1 MLHRMSVINRFWRYW
16 SGNFE
21 SARKG
26 FDLTALVITV
36 LLAAICVLFKVVNVQ
51 SPFKGFISNSQFAS
65 GCEIVAVIVFLGWCF
80 LWLPFRAH
88 EAQQAV
94 HKVEKQ
100 NLISQVQQA
109 EALFNTVAESKDKPA
124 EAVSQNQ
131 KIKDSLGTYLVQ
143 LEDRILA
150 IKKMTLLEYNKSLK
164 KDEDMESIDLLNE
177 IYFSLDLNLGKDE
190 SASFKS
196 RTGVTF
202 VSINDWGQSAF
213 KAEKWQGMIDCLNH
227 YAGQLKHIIEKQ
239 D

>member
-1 MLHRMSVINRFWRYW
+1 MSVIKRFWRYW

-36 LLAAICVLFKVVNVQ
+36 LLAAVCVLFKVVNFP
-51 SPFKGFISNSQFAS
+51 SPFKGFISNSQFAG

-80 LWLPFRAH
+80 LWLPFRTH
-88 EAQQAV
+88 EAQQKI
-94 HKVEKQ
+94 HKTEKE

-109 EALFNTVAESKDKPA
+109 EALFNTVTGAEDKPA
-124 EAVSQNQ
+124 ELASPKQ
-131 KIKDSLGTYLVQ
+131 KTKASMEAYLVQ
-143 LEDRILA
+143 VEERVVA

-164 KDEDMESIDLLNE
+164 NDEDAESIDLLNE
-177 IYFSLDLNLGKDE
+177 IYFFLDLNLGKDK

-196 RTGVTF
+196 RPGVTF
-202 VSINDWGQSAF
+202 VSVNDWGQSSL
-213 KAEKWQGMIDCLNH
+213 KADKWQGMIDCLNH
-227 YAGQLKHIIEKQ
+227 YANQLKKIIEKQ